1 MERRAALALLGL
13 GEKFHDSELRR
24 ARRHALIA
32 NHPDHGGSRE
42 KLAAVESAYAV
53 LSIAQT
59 NVPAAEPPFQVDDVI
74 RLRRGSDRPSFTVEA
89 LPVEAYELLL
99 MAAAELGE
107 VADDDPPYRLEVRMT
122 DPVDTWVSLELV
134 PDAGAS
140 TVSLVVESRV
150 ALDIERVRDTWV
162 EAINALQLP

>member
-1 MERRAALALLGL
+1 VERRVALVLLGL
-13 GEKFHDSELRR
+13 RENFDDSELRR
-24 ARRHALIA
+24 ARRQALIA

-42 KLAAVESAYAV
+42 KLAAVESAYEV
-53 LSIAQT
+53 LSNAKT
-59 NVPAAEPPFQVDDVI
+59 NIPAAEPLLRVDDVI
-74 RLRRGSDRPSFTVEA
+74 RLRRGSDLPSFTVEA

-122 DPVDTWVSLELV
+122 DPADTWVCLELV

-140 TVSLVVESRV
+140 TVSLVVESTQ
-150 ALDIERVRDTWV
+150 ALDIEGVRDTWV